1 VIPVKLRIDDI
12 TAEAK
17 DFSFAEPEDEINRI
31 LEKGPLTEF
40 RIQEPIGVKVSYYR
54 AGTELFFEGGLHAST
69 TAICARCAEEFA
81 APSDRDF
88 RFILAPKAVGFDAET
103 DLRDEDLEFSLYDGD
118 QIDLSPLVRE
128 QFLLS
133 LPTRPL
139 CREDCRGLCP
149 KCGVN
154 LNNIQCGCSFDVG
167 HPGLAALRNLKVS
180 RSS

>member
-1 VIPVKLRIDDI
+1 VILVILRIDDI

-17 DFSFAEPEDEINRI
+17 ELSFAEPEAEINRI

-40 RIQEPIGVKVSYYR
+40 RVQEPIGVTVSYYR

-69 TAICARCAEEFA
+69 MAVCARCAEEFA

-88 RFILAPKAVGFDAET
+88 RFVLAPKVIGFGEEK
-103 DLRDEDLEFSLYDGD
+103 DLRDEDLEFSLYQGD
-118 QIDLSPLVRE
+118 QIDLSPLVVE

-149 KCGVN
+149 RCGIN
-154 LNNIQCGCSFDVG
+154 LNHGQCGCSIEVG
-167 HPGLAALRNLKVS
+167 HPGLQALRNLKVS
-180 RSS
+180 PSS

>member
-1 VIPVKLRIDDI
+1 VKLRVDDI
-12 TAEAK
+12 TADAK
-17 DFSFAEPEDEINRI
+17 ELSFAEPEADVNRV

-40 RIQEPIGVKVSYYR
+40 HVREPIAVKVSYYR
-54 AGTELFFEGGLHAST
+54 AGPELFFQGDMHAST
-69 TAICARCAEEFA
+69 AATCARCAEEFV
-81 APSDRDF
+81 APSGRNF
-88 RFILAPKAVGFDAET
+88 RFILAPRAIGFAGEK

-118 QIDLSPLVRE
+118 QVDLSPLIRE

-154 LNNIQCGCSFDVG
+154 LNHTQCDCAAETG
-167 HPGLAALRNLKVS
+167 HPGFAALRNLKVG

>member
-1 VIPVKLRIDDI
+1 MKLRVEDI

-17 DFSFAEPEDEINRI
+17 ALAFAEPEADINRI
-31 LEKGPLTEF
+31 LEVGPLTEF
-40 RIQEPIGVKVSYYR
+40 HVEEPIGVEVSYYR
-54 AGTELFFEGGLHAST
+54 AGTELFFEGALRAAT
-69 TAICARCAEEFA
+69 TSVCARCAEEFT
-81 APSDRDF
+81 APRERDF
-88 RFILAPKAVGFDAET
+88 RFVLAPKSIGFKGEQ

-118 QIDLSPLVRE
+118 QIDLSPLIRE

-133 LPTRPL
+133 LPTRSL

-154 LNNIQCGCSFDVG
+154 LNNDECSCSGQSAD
-167 HPGLAALRNLKVS
+167 PRLAPLRNLKVG

>member
-1 VIPVKLRIDDI
+1 VKLRIDEI

-17 DFSFAEPEDEINRI
+17 EASFAEPEGEINRV
-31 LEKGPLTEF
+31 LQEGPITEF
-40 RIQEPIGVKVSYYR
+40 RVNEPIGVNVSYYR

-88 RFILAPKAVGFDAET
+88 RFVLAPKAIGFDDGK
-103 DLRDEDLEFSLYDGD
+103 DLRDEDLEFSLYEGD
-118 QIDLSPLVRE
+118 QVDLAPLVRE

-149 KCGVN
+149 KCGIN
-154 LNNIQCGCSFDVG
+154 LNHAQCDCSVETG
-167 HPGLAALRNLKVS
+167 HPGLAALRNLKVG

>member
-1 VIPVKLRIDDI
+1 MKLRIDDI

-17 DFSFAEPEDEINRI
+17 ELAFAEPEAEINRV

-40 RIQEPIGVKVSYYR
+40 RVQEPIGVKVAYYR

-88 RFILAPKAVGFDAET
+88 RFVLAPKAIGFDDEK

-118 QIDLSPLVRE
+118 QIDLSPLINE

-139 CREDCRGLCP
+139 CQEDCRGLCA
-149 KCGVN
+149 KCGIN
-154 LNNIQCGCSFDVG
+154 LNHSQCACSVETG
-167 HPGLAALRNLKVS
+167 HPGLAALRNLKVG

>member
-1 VIPVKLRIDDI
+1 MKLRVDDI

-17 DFSFAEPEDEINRI
+17 ELSFAEPAGEINRI
-31 LEKGPLTEF
+31 LEKEPLTEF
-40 RIQEPIGVKVSYYR
+40 QVQEPIGVNVTYYR

-69 TAICARCAEEFA
+69 SAICARCAEEFA

-88 RFILAPKAVGFDAET
+88 RFVLAPKAIGFDE
-103 DLRDEDLEFSLYDGD
+103 DKNLRDEDLEFSLYDGD
-118 QIDLSPLVRE
+118 QIDLSPLIRE

-154 LNNIQCGCSFDVG
+154 LNHTQCACRMDAG
-167 HPGLAALRNLKVS
+167 HPGLAALRNLKVGRPS
-180 RSS
+180 

>member
-1 VIPVKLRIDDI
+1 MKLRVDDI

-17 DFSFAEPEDEINRI
+17 ELSFAEPEGEINRV
-31 LEKGPLTEF
+31 LEKEPLTEF
-40 RIQEPIGVKVSYYR
+40 QVQEPIGVNVSYYR

-69 TAICARCAEEFA
+69 TAVCARCAEKFA

-88 RFILAPKAVGFDAET
+88 RFILAPKAIGFNGEK
-103 DLRDEDLEFSLYDGD
+103 DLGDEDLEFSLYEGD
-118 QIDLSPLVRE
+118 QIDLSPLIRE

-154 LNNIQCGCSFDVG
+154 LNHTQCACSVEVG
-167 HPGLAALRNLKVS
+167 HPGLAALRNLKVG

>member
-12 TAEAK
+12 TGEAK
-17 DFSFAEPEDEINRI
+17 EISFTEPESDINRI

-40 RIQEPIGVKVSYYR
+40 RVEEPIRVDVSYYR
-54 AGTELFFEGGLHAST
+54 AGTELFFEGDLQAST

-81 APSDRDF
+81 APSGRDF
-88 RFILAPKAVGFDAET
+88 RFILAPKSVGFADEK
-103 DLRDEDLEFSLYDGD
+103 DIRDEDLEFSLYDGD
-118 QIDLSPLVRE
+118 QIDLSPLIRE

-139 CREDCRGLCP
+139 CSDDCRGLCP

-154 LNNIQCGCSFDVG
+154 LNHTQCECSEETG
-167 HPGLAALRNLKVS
+167 HPGFAALRNLKVG

>member
-1 VIPVKLRIDDI
+1 MKLRIDDI

-17 DFSFAEPEDEINRI
+17 ELSFAEPEDEINRI

-40 RIQEPIGVKVSYYR
+40 RVQEPIGVNVSYYR

-88 RFILAPKAVGFDAET
+88 RFVLAPKAIGFDEEK

-118 QIDLSPLVRE
+118 QIDLVAVDSRAVPAFVADAAAM
-128 QFLLS
+128 S
-133 LPTRPL
+133 
-139 CREDCRGLCP
+139 RGL
-149 KCGVN
+149 
-154 LNNIQCGCSFDVG
+154 
-167 HPGLAALRNLKVS
+167 S
-180 RSS
+180 RAMPEVRGEPESYPMRM

>member
-1 VIPVKLRIDDI
+1 VKLRIDDI

-17 DFSFAEPEDEINRI
+17 ELSFSEPQADLNRV

-40 RIQEPIGVKVSYYR
+40 RVEEPIGVKVSYYR
-54 AGTELFFEGGLHAST
+54 AGTELFFEGGLHATT

-88 RFILAPKAVGFDAET
+88 RFVLAPKSIGFD
-103 DLRDEDLEFSLYDGD
+103 DDRNLRDEDLEFSLYDGD
-118 QIDLSPLVRE
+118 QIDLSPLIRE

-149 KCGVN
+149 KCGIN
-154 LNNIQCGCSFDVG
+154 LNEGECSCREDAAD
-167 HPGLAALRNLKVS
+167 PRLAALRNLKVG

>member
-1 VIPVKLRIDDI
+1 MKLRIDEI
-12 TAEAK
+12 SAEAK
-17 DFSFAEPEDEINRI
+17 ELSFTEPQDEINRI

-40 RIQEPIGVKVSYYR
+40 RVEEPIGVDVSYYR

-81 APSDRDF
+81 EGGARDF
-88 RFILAPKAVGFDAET
+88 RFVLAPKAIGFDK
-103 DLRDEDLEFSLYDGD
+103 DQNLSDEDLEFSLYDGD
-118 QIDLSPLVRE
+118 QIDLAPLIRE

-149 KCGVN
+149 KCGIN
-154 LNNIQCGCSFDVG
+154 LNNAQCSCSEEAG
-167 HPGLAALRNLKVS
+167 HPGLAALRNLKVG

>member
-17 DFSFAEPEDEINRI
+17 ELAFAEPEAEINRV

-40 RIQEPIGVKVSYYR
+40 RVQEPIGVTVSYYR

-88 RFILAPKAVGFDAET
+88 RFVLSPKAIGFDDEKN
-103 DLRDEDLEFSLYDGD
+103 LRDEDLEFSLYDGD
-118 QIDLSPLVRE
+118 QIDLSPLISE

-139 CREDCRGLCP
+139 CQENCRGLCP
-149 KCGVN
+149 KCGIN
-154 LNNIQCGCSFDVG
+154 LNHSQCECSVETG
-167 HPGLAALRNLKVS
+167 HPGLAALRNLKVG

>member
-1 VIPVKLRIDDI
+1 VKIRIEDI
-12 TAEAK
+12 TADAK
-17 DFSFAEPEDEINRI
+17 DLAFAEPEQEINRI
-31 LEKGPLTEF
+31 LGQGPIREYHLEGPV
-40 RIQEPIGVKVSYYR
+40 EVSVSFYR

-69 TAICARCAEEFA
+69 TAICARCTEEFA

-88 RFILAPKAVGFDAET
+88 RFVLAPKAIGFDDEK

-118 QIDLSPLVRE
+118 QIDLSPLIRE

-139 CREDCRGLCP
+139 CREDCRGLCA

-154 LNNIQCGCSFDVG
+154 LNHTQCGCSFEVG
-167 HPGLAALRNLKVS
+167 HQGLAALRNLKVG

>member
-1 VIPVKLRIDDI
+1 MKLRVDDI

-17 DFSFAEPEDEINRI
+17 ELSFSEPEADINRI

-40 RIQEPIGVKVSYYR
+40 RIEEPIGVNVSYYR
-54 AGTELFFEGGLHAST
+54 AGTELFFEGGLHATT

-88 RFILAPKAVGFDAET
+88 RFVLAPKSIGFDDDK

-118 QIDLSPLVRE
+118 QIDLSPLIRE

-149 KCGVN
+149 KCGIN
-154 LNNIQCGCSFDVG
+154 LNDGKCSCSEETAD
-167 HPGLAALRNLKVS
+167 PRLAPLRNLKVG

>member
-1 VIPVKLRIDDI
+1 MKLRVDDI
-12 TAEAK
+12 AGKAK
-17 DFSFAEPEDEINRI
+17 ELSFAEPEAEINRI

-40 RIQEPIGVKVSYYR
+40 RINEPIGVTVSFYR

-88 RFILAPKAVGFDAET
+88 RLVLAPKSVGFDEEK

-118 QIDLSPLVRE
+118 QIDLSPLIRE
-128 QFLLS
+128 QFLLA

-139 CREDCRGLCP
+139 CQEDCRGLCP

-154 LNNIQCGCSFDVG
+154 LNHEQCACTVELG
-167 HPGLAALRNLKVS
+167 HPGLAALRNLKVGRPS
-180 RSS
+180 

>member
-17 DFSFAEPEDEINRI
+17 ELSFAEPEDEINRI

-40 RIQEPIGVKVSYYR
+40 RVQEPIGVNVSYYR

-88 RFILAPKAVGFDAET
+88 RFVLAPKAIGFDDDK

-118 QIDLSPLVRE
+118 QIELSPLIRE

-139 CREDCRGLCP
+139 CQEDCRGLCP

-154 LNNIQCGCSFDVG
+154 LNHTQCGCSRDIG
-167 HPGLAALRNLKVS
+167 HPGLAALRNLKVGRPS
-180 RSS
+180 

>member
-1 VIPVKLRIDDI
+1 VIPVKLRVDDI

-17 DFSFAEPEDEINRI
+17 ELSFAEPEGEINRV
-31 LEKGPLTEF
+31 LEKEPLTEF
-40 RIQEPIGVKVSYYR
+40 QVQEPIGVNVSYYR

-69 TAICARCAEEFA
+69 TAVCARCAEEFA

-88 RFILAPKAVGFDAET
+88 RFILAPKAIGFDGET
-103 DLRDEDLEFSLYDGD
+103 DLRDEDLEFSLYEGD
-118 QIDLSPLVRE
+118 QIDLSPLIRE

-154 LNNIQCGCSFDVG
+154 LNHTQCACSVEVG
-167 HPGLAALRNLKVS
+167 HPGLAPLRNLKVG

>member
-1 VIPVKLRIDDI
+1 VKLRVEDI

-17 DFSFAEPEDEINRI
+17 ELSFAEPEAEINRV
-31 LEKGPLTEF
+31 LEKGPLLEF
-40 RIQEPIGVKVSYYR
+40 RVKAPLGVEVSYYR
-54 AGTELFFEGGLHAST
+54 AGTELFFEGDLHATT
-69 TAICARCAEEFA
+69 TAVCARCAEEFT
-81 APSDRDF
+81 APDERHF
-88 RFILAPKAVGFDAET
+88 RFVLAPKSIGFNGEK

-118 QIDLSPLVRE
+118 QIDLSPLIRE

-149 KCGVN
+149 KCGIN
-154 LNNIQCGCSFDVG
+154 LNNGECSCSEE
-167 HPGLAALRNLKVS
+167 AADPRFAPLRNLKVG

>member
-1 VIPVKLRIDDI
+1 MKLRIDDI

-17 DFSFAEPEDEINRI
+17 ELSFAEPEGEINRV

-40 RIQEPIGVKVSYYR
+40 QVKEPVGVTVSYYR
-54 AGTELFFEGGLHAST
+54 AGTELFFEGDLQAST

-81 APSDRDF
+81 APSGRDF
-88 RFILAPKAVGFDAET
+88 RFVLSPKAIGFDE
-103 DLRDEDLEFSLYDGD
+103 DKNLRDEDLEFSLYEGD
-118 QIDLSPLVRE
+118 HIDLSPLVRE

-139 CREDCRGLCP
+139 CQEDCRGLCP
-149 KCGVN
+149 KCGIN
-154 LNNIQCGCSFDVG
+154 LNHSQCECSEEIG
-167 HPGLAALRNLKVS
+167 HPGLAALRNLKVG

>member
-1 VIPVKLRIDDI
+1 VKLRIEDI

-17 DFSFAEPEDEINRI
+17 ELSFAEPEADINRI

-40 RIQEPIGVKVSYYR
+40 HVIKPIDVEVSYYR
-54 AGTELFFEGGLHAST
+54 AGTELFFEGGLHAAT
-69 TAICARCAEEFA
+69 KATCARCAEEFT
-81 APSDRDF
+81 APRERDF
-88 RFILAPKAVGFDAET
+88 RFVLAPKSVGFNGGK

-118 QIDLSPLVRE
+118 QIDLSPLIRE

-133 LPTRPL
+133 LPTRSL

-149 KCGVN
+149 KCGIN
-154 LNNIQCGCSFDVG
+154 LNNGQCSCSEQTAD
-167 HPGLAALRNLKVS
+167 PRLAPLRNLKVG

>member
-1 VIPVKLRIDDI
+1 MKLRIDDI

-17 DFSFAEPEDEINRI
+17 GLSFAESEAEINRI

-40 RIQEPIGVKVSYYR
+40 RIEEPIGVTVSYYR

-69 TAICARCAEEFA
+69 TAVCARCAEEFA

-88 RFILAPKAVGFDAET
+88 RFILAPKSVGFDE
-103 DLRDEDLEFSLYDGD
+103 DKNLRDEDLEFSLYDGD
-118 QIDLSPLVRE
+118 QIDLSPLIRE

-149 KCGVN
+149 KCGIN
-154 LNNIQCGCSFDVG
+154 LNHAQCSCSEERG
-167 HPGLAALRNLKVS
+167 HPGLAALRNLKVG

>member
-1 VIPVKLRIDDI
+1 MKLRIDDI
-12 TAEAK
+12 ADSAK
-17 DFSFAEPEDEINRI
+17 EISFAESEDEINRI

-40 RIQEPIGVKVSYYR
+40 RVEEPIGVTVSYYR
-54 AGTELFFEGGLHAST
+54 AGTELFFEGDLQAST

-81 APSDRDF
+81 APSGRDF
-88 RFILAPKAVGFDAET
+88 RFVLSPKSVGFADEK

-118 QIDLSPLVRE
+118 QIDLSPLIRE

-139 CREDCRGLCP
+139 CGDDCRGLCP

-154 LNNIQCGCSFDVG
+154 LNHTHCDCSEETG
-167 HPGLAALRNLKVS
+167 HPAFAALRNLKVG

>member
-1 VIPVKLRIDDI
+1 MKLRVDDI

-17 DFSFAEPEDEINRI
+17 ELSFAEPEADINRV

-40 RIQEPIGVKVSYYR
+40 RVEEPIGVNVSYYR
-54 AGTELFFEGGLHAST
+54 AGTELFFEGGLHAAT
-69 TAICARCAEEFA
+69 TAICARCAEEFET
-81 APSDRDF
+81 SRDRDF
-88 RFILAPKAVGFDAET
+88 RFVLAPKSIGFDDDK

-118 QIDLSPLVRE
+118 QIDLSPLIRE

-149 KCGVN
+149 RCGIN
-154 LNNIQCGCSFDVG
+154 LNNGECSCSEETAD
-167 HPGLAALRNLKVS
+167 PRLAALRNLKVG